1 MPVAPVMVSGARDTT
16 NHLAGRQIV
25 DMGRIFHL
33 ENDKAALA
41 TMVSKLS
48 KKKAH
53 AQRIDWMEDQLNPK
67 SDLVNQANEAAI
79 GTSIVVDNGGYF
91 RAGDLVK
98 VPRTGEVISVT
109 SVATNTLTVVRGAGN
124 TAAALIQNREPL
136 LIMSNAA
143 GQGSTL
149 GTARTTK
156 EVQSTNYMQILRSH
170 FEVTGTEARIGK
182 AGGHYDESDT
192 VTQRRK
198 KALEH
203 ARDINLTAYWGEA
216 KLLAGG
222 KGLAGGVVERIP
234 VGNRDSTATLTET
247 ALNTALRTMF
257 RYGSSTKTLFCSRQV
272 AGIIDGLL
280 RDRLR
285 MSVGDKV
292 GGNHF
297 TEYQSTHGKIR
308 IVPDHAIEGGAYDKY
323 AVLVDSEG
331 LEYVTL
337 QDTVL
342 LTDRQAPDKDAIV
355 EEYFTEFSFRWGNGD
370 NHGLFNAING

>member
-1 MPVAPVMVSGARDTT
+1 MPTAPVMVSGARDTT

-25 DMGRIFHL
+25 DMGRIFQL
-33 ENDKAALA
+33 ENDKAALV

-53 AQRIDWMEDQLNPK
+53 SQRIDWMEDQLNPK
-67 SDLVNQANEAAI
+67 ADAVNQANEAGV

-109 SVATNTLTVVRGAGN
+109 SVSGNTLTVVRGAGN
-124 TAAALIQNREPL
+124 TAAALLLDNDPL
-136 LIMSNAA
+136 LIMSNAS

-156 EVQSTNYMQILRSH
+156 EVQATNYMQIIRSH

-203 ARDINLTAYWGEA
+203 ARDINLTAYWGEH
-216 KLLAGG
+216 KLTSGKGFAGG
-222 KGLAGGVVERIP
+222 IVERIP
-234 VGNRDSTATLTET
+234 TGNIDSTATLTET

-285 MSVGDKV
+285 MQVGDKV

-297 TEYQSTHGKIR
+297 SEYQSTHGKIR
-308 IVPDHAIEGGAYDKY
+308 IVPDHAIEGGAYDKH

-342 LTDRQAPDKDAIV
+342 LTDRQAPDKDALV
-355 EEYFTEFSFRWGNGD
+355 EEYFTEFSFRWGNG
-370 NHGLFNAING
+370 NTHGLFNAVAN